1 MDDLISR
8 HGISAWLDNMGYSK
22 LADVVMDE
30 DRFPSAQPE
39 THDKRTESHACD
51 LIDRQPSYSCSHED
65 DTICRRAAVDAMF
78 AKMPGLTFGDVLQIL
93 HELPS
98 AQPECDKE
106 FVMLKVIDLNGRP
119 YYSIIYLED
128 GREYEGYSSY
138 DLMVISEYLKRY
150 FGFAQPEIIRC
161 RDCKHYY
168 FADNRIPQEQRYVC
182 DIGGEVWQ
190 PDDYCSF
197 AERREVS
204 E

>member
-1 MDDLISR
+1 MSDLISR
-8 HGISAWLDNMGYSK
+8 EAAIERIDEALGRVIKGPCGEK
-22 LADVVMDE
+22 ILARV
-30 DRFPSAQPE
+30 
-39 THDKRTESHACD
+39 
-51 LIDRQPSYSCSHED
+51 
-65 DTICRRAAVDAMF
+65 
-78 AKMPGLTFGDVLQIL
+78 
-93 HELPS
+93 PS
-98 AQPECDKE
+98 AQPECDKK

-161 RDCKHYY
+161 RECKHYY

-197 AERREVS
+197 AERR
-204 E
+204 